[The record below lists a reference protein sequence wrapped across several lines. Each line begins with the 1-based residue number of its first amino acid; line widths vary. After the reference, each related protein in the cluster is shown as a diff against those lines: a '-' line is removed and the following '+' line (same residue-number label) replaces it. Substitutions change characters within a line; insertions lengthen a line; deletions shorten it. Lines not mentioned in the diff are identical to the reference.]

1 MASRLPKASFPAS
14 SSLPSLATSTRT
26 KYIIGVCAM
35 DSKARSKPMRNIL
48 NRLLTFGEFETV
60 IFGDN
65 VILDEDV
72 ENWPICDF
80 FISFFSTGFPLNKA
94 IEYVKLRKPFC
105 VNDLPMQK
113 LLWDRRLVLK
123 LLDVLKIPTPKRLIV
138 NRDGG
143 PKIDS
148 DLIVQVSKNA
158 GIQLKEEF
166 CPPDV
171 VETPDIDT
179 ISVNGQLMRK
189 PFVEKPVN
197 GEDHNINIYYSSEM
211 GGGGRRLFRK
221 VANKASEFDPE
232 LSQPRTEGSFIYE
245 EFMDVDNAEDV
256 KVYTIGPTYAHAETR
271 RSPVVDGHV
280 KRNTDGKEVRYVATL
295 TNEERK
301 MAGDISFAFGQT
313 VCGFDLLRVHGQS
326 YVIDV
331 NGWSFVKGN
340 DDYYSNCARILR
352 AMFLSAVRRRKVSI
366 ELIPNE
372 LRFENSWRLKS
383 FIAVFRHADR
393 TPKQKMKF
401 SFRSKPFLD
410 LLEDSYEEVMI
421 PQGNLKK
428 VSDAAIAATKLQLQI
443 KPSCNKE
450 NGLIEK
456 LQLIVKWGGEFT
468 HAALYQSRDLGENL
482 RKDLLIMNKD
492 VLDDV
497 KIYTSS
503 ERRVVA
509 TAEIFAGTFLDG
521 KDMTENVI
529 ETRKEMLDDSNS
541 AKEQMDDVKKSLKT
555 LLKPNEP
562 LSVDWTWPKDQ
573 SEPSIVVEEVIDIM
587 KHLRQL
593 MHENFEHMDYDNI
606 QSRWC
611 CSENPLL
618 FKERWEKLF
627 KDFCDVD
634 RHMFDPSKISELYD
648 SLKHDAL
655 HNRLFLETIFVDQ
668 NGDKSTAEIKGLYQ
682 RAKILF
688 DFVAPQEYGIENKDK
703 LLIGIL
709 LSDLLLKSIL
719 ENLEDS
725 KSNLK
730 PCTRLYF
737 TKESHVH
744 SLLNVVFLS
753 GLPTRIP
760 RKDVPE
766 LDYLTQITFE
776 LYERH
781 RGISGEKEYSLRVAF
796 SPGAYSPN
804 ILDLHLDARHCLI
817 VAPRKNLTDHL
828 PLDEALSYYKTKVY
842 SPPASVIAE
851 PVKQN
856 VRESLSSSPFFDFSL
871 NYPFLIWNGSEPKEI
886 LTPNLDLQLQS
897 SMAFSADG
905 YDENANP
912 ELYQQCEVKVVAL
925 EYLSNHLK
933 EELSLNNLRHR
944 GNTWSAKPWTMFL
957 Q

>member
-1 MASRLPKASFPAS
+1 
-14 SSLPSLATSTRT
+14 
-26 KYIIGVCAM
+26 
-35 DSKARSKPMRNIL
+35 
-48 NRLLTFGEFETV
+48 
-60 IFGDN
+60 
-65 VILDEDV
+65 
-72 ENWPICDF
+72 
-80 FISFFSTGFPLNKA
+80 
-94 IEYVKLRKPFC
+94 
-105 VNDLPMQK
+105 
-113 LLWDRRLVLK
+113 
-123 LLDVLKIPTPKRLIV
+123 
-138 NRDGG
+138 
-143 PKIDS
+143 
-148 DLIVQVSKNA
+148 
-158 GIQLKEEF
+158 
-166 CPPDV
+166 
-171 VETPDIDT
+171 
-179 ISVNGQLMRK
+179 
-189 PFVEKPVN
+189 
-197 GEDHNINIYYSSEM
+197 
-211 GGGGRRLFRK
+211 
-221 VANKASEFDPE
+221 
-232 LSQPRTEGSFIYE
+232 
-245 EFMDVDNAEDV
+245 MDVDNAEDV

-428 VSDAAIAATKLQLQI
+428 VSDAAIAATKLQCDDITKLEQLKLILQLKSDLPGTKVQI

-587 KHLRQL
+587 KRLRQL

-655 HNRLFLETIFVDQ
+655 HNRQFLETIFVDQ

-871 NYPFLIWNGSEPKEI
+871 SLILKKLHWNQLATKPIADSVEKCYATNLDYWIYNCPLFLHSRFLICKHLIHHAIEKVKLQNPERIRLLYNNFKRRTVYPFLIWNGSKPKEI

-925 EYLSNHLK
+925 EYLSNHLR
-933 EELSLNNLRHR
+933 EELSLNNLRHVRNVVNNMDRVFTMINDIKSSQLNLKR

>member
-1 MASRLPKASFPAS
+1 MASRLPKVSFPVS
-14 SSLPSLATSTRT
+14 SSLPSLVTTTATTRT

-48 NRLLTFGEFETV
+48 NRLLSFGEFETV

-80 FISFFSTGFPLNKA
+80 FISFFSTGFPLDKA

-138 NRDGG
+138 SRDGG
-143 PKIDS
+143 PKIDP
-148 DLIVQVSKNA
+148 DLKIQVSKNV
-158 GIQLKEEF
+158 GIQLKEEY
-166 CPPDV
+166 CPPNV
-171 VETPDIDT
+171 VIERPDNDT
-179 ISVNGQLMRK
+179 ISVNGNLLRK

-197 GEDHNINIYYSSEM
+197 GEDHNIYIYYSSEM

-221 VANKASEFDPE
+221 VANKASEFDPD
-232 LSQPRTEGSFIYE
+232 LTAPRDEGSYIYE

-256 KVYTIGPTYAHAETR
+256 KVYTIGNTYAHSETR
-271 RSPVVDGHV
+271 KSPVVDGLV
-280 KRNTDGKEVRYVATL
+280 KRNPDGKEVRYVATL

-301 MAGDISFAFGQT
+301 MASDISVAFGQT
-313 VCGFDLLRVHGQS
+313 VCGFDLLRVHGKS

-340 DDYYSNCARILR
+340 DEYYSNCARILR

-366 ELIPNE
+366 DLIPNE

-410 LLEDSYEEVMI
+410 LLDGTNEEVMI
-421 PQGNLKK
+421 PKNDLKK
-428 VSDAAIAATKLQLQI
+428 VSNATIAATKLHYDDLTKLEQLKLILQLKSDLPGTKVQI
-443 KPSCNKE
+443 KPSYNKD
-450 NGLIEK
+450 NHSIEK
-456 LQLIVKWGGEFT
+456 VQLIVKWGGEFT

-482 RKDLLIMNKD
+482 RKDLIIMNKD

-509 TAEIFAGTFLDG
+509 TAEIFAGTFMDANESPE
-521 KDMTENVI
+521 KII

-541 AKEQMDDVKKSLKT
+541 AKEQMDEVKLNLKS

-573 SEPSIVVEEVIDIM
+573 PEPSIVVQEVIDIM
-587 KHLRQL
+587 KHLRQV
-593 MHENFEHMDYDNI
+593 MHENFERMDYDNI

-611 CSENPLL
+611 CAENPLL

-634 RHMFDPSKISELYD
+634 RNSFDPSKISELYD
-648 SLKHDAL
+648 SFKHDAL
-655 HNRLFLETIFVDQ
+655 HNRQFLETIFVDQ
-668 NGDKSTAEIKGLYQ
+668 NGDKSTAELKGLYQ

-688 DFVAPQEYGIENKDK
+688 DFVAPQEYGIENKEK
-703 LLIGIL
+703 LLIGLL
-709 LSDLLLKSIL
+709 LSDSLLKSII
-719 ENLEDS
+719 ENLEES

-730 PCTRLYF
+730 PSTRLYF

-781 RGISGEKEYSLRVAF
+781 RGLSGEKEYSLRVAF

-804 ILDLHLDARHCLI
+804 ILDLNLDARHCLI

-828 PLDEALSYYKTKVY
+828 PLDEALSYYKNKVY
-842 SPPASVIAE
+842 SHPASVIAE
-851 PVKQN
+851 PIKQN
-856 VRESLSSSPFFDFSL
+856 VREPLLSSSPFFDF
-871 NYPFLIWNGSEPKEI
+871 
-886 LTPNLDLQLQS
+886 NLS
-897 SMAFSADG
+897 KSF
-905 YDENANP
+905 
-912 ELYQQCEVKVVAL
+912 
-925 EYLSNHLK
+925 
-933 EELSLNNLRHR
+933 
-944 GNTWSAKPWTMFL
+944 
-957 Q
+957 